1 MMNTNYEALLKE
13 KVMQQISG
21 NDSRNLK
28 SAAQFLITQHK
39 EDRQQI
45 MAAYQKVNTEILGD
59 LV

>member
-28 SAAQFLITQHK
+28 SAAQFLITQNK

>member
-1 MMNTNYEALLKE
+1 MNTNYEALLKE

-28 SAAQFLITQHK
+28 SAAQFLITQNK